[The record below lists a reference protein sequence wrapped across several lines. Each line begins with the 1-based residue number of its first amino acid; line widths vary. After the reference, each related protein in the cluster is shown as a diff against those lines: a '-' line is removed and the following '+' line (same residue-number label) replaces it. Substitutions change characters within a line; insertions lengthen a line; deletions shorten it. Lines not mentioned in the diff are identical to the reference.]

1 LPNTTPKNSPLIIGH
16 RGASALAPENT
27 LSAFQRALAD
37 GAAGIELD
45 VRLAGD
51 GVPVVIHDATLRRT
65 GLREGVVAKM
75 TSRELCEV
83 EVGTWFSRAQPQI
96 PQSGHSRQ
104 FVPTLDQIF
113 DLFTKPPNRDK
124 VIYVELK
131 TNKAEKT
138 FAELAGSVAEIIN
151 ARGLRHRVVVVSFNL
166 KAIARIKTADSTI
179 TTGALFEPRRDPL
192 KAIRKHPIITAA
204 IECGADQI
212 LLHRLIATAR
222 LINLAM
228 ENNLVP
234 VVWTVDDPGWMRRST
249 SLGIHGLITN
259 NPALMIASL
268 AQKHTGR
275 R

>member
-1 LPNTTPKNSPLIIGH
+1 MLRRPIHTSSKTPPLIIGH

-37 GAAGIELD
+37 GAAGVELD
-45 VRLAGD
+45 VRLASD
-51 GVPVVIHDATLRRT
+51 GVPVVIHDPTLRRT

-75 TSRELCEV
+75 TSRELREV
-83 EVGTWFSRAQPQI
+83 EVGTWFNRAQSQI
-96 PQSGHSRQ
+96 SQSRYSGQ
-104 FVPTLDQIF
+104 FVPTLDQIL

-131 TNKAEKT
+131 TDKAENT
-138 FAELAGSVAEIIN
+138 FAELAGSVAELIKTH
-151 ARGLRHRVVVVSFNL
+151 RLSDRVVVVSFNL
-166 KAIARIKTADSTI
+166 KAVAHIKTIDSGI

-222 LINLAM
+222 LVNLAT
-228 ENNLVP
+228 ENNLRS
-234 VVWTVDDPGWMRRST
+234 VVWTVDDPKWLRRSA
-249 SLGIHGLITN
+249 SLGIHALITN
-259 NPALMIASL
+259 NPVLMV
-268 AQKHTGR
+268 R
-275 R
+275 VV